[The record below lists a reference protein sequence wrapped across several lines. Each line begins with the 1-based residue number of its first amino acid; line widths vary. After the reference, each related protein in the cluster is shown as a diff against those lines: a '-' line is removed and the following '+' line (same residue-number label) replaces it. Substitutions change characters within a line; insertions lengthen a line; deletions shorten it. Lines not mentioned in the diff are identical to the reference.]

1 MARTREE
8 IMRKVEGPSQ
18 KEKFDKFAVGD
29 VVDVHLKVKEG
40 EKERIQVFTGLVIG
54 RAGRGAS
61 ETFTVR
67 RVVGDE
73 GVERIFPYC
82 SPVIDTVKVARK
94 GKVKRAKLYYM
105 RGRMGKQARIE
116 ERRGEEAEMI
126 AAATVQAPPQD
137 TAPQTGAEGGEAKKT
152 DKPDSPENPAKT

>member
-8 IMRKVEGPSQ
+8 IMRKVEGPSP
-18 KEKFDKFAVGD
+18 KEKFDKFTIGD

-40 EKERIQVFTGLVIG
+40 EKERIQVFTGLVIA

-73 GVERIFPYC
+73 GVERIFPYY
-82 SPVIDTVKVARK
+82 SPAIDTVKVVRK

-105 RGRMGKQARIE
+105 RSRMGKQARIE
-116 ERRGEEAEMI
+116 ERRDEVAEMI
-126 AAATVQAPPQD
+126 AAATVQAPTQD
-137 TAPQTGAEGGEAKKT
+137 TAVQGGAAGEEAKKT
-152 DKPDSPENPAKT
+152 DKTESPEKPKA